1 MLIPLGA
8 CVVRS
13 GSSRFVRNVVPKNT
27 LTNTLGSK
35 KNPIPKQT
43 KKMDYNN
50 NQNGDGQMP
59 RQGGYRG
66 GREGYQPRQRFN
78 SDNQENGEP
87 RYSQESGRRPRINN
101 AGTRQPRP
109 RFQQQGEG
117 GYQPRPRYQ
126 QQGEG
131 GYQPRPRY
139 QQQGEGGYQP
149 RPRFQQQG
157 EGGYQPRPRY
167 QQQGEG
173 GYQPRPRYQQQGEGG
188 YQPRPR
194 YQQQN
199 DGGYQPQGRPR
210 FQQQQARRP
219 QGNPALYSKK
229 KRVEYQEKY
238 EDPTKPIR
246 LNKFL
251 ANAGICSRREADDFI
266 LAGVITVNGMVVSE
280 LGAKVL
286 PTDQVKFHDQP
297 VRREKKVYI
306 LLNKPKNTVTTTDD
320 PQERHTVIDLVKNA
334 CSERIYPVGRLDR
347 NTTGVLLLTNDGDLA
362 AKLTH
367 PKFGKKKIYAATL
380 DKNLSE
386 EAYNELMAGVVL
398 DDEVIIPDALEFP
411 KEGDRKHVGL
421 QIHSGQNRVV
431 RRMFEKVGY
440 KVVQLDRVSFAGLTK
455 KNVPRGKY
463 RFLTQQEVSMLQMGA
478 FE

>member
-1 MLIPLGA
+1 
-8 CVVRS
+8 
-13 GSSRFVRNVVPKNT
+13 
-27 LTNTLGSK
+27 
-35 KNPIPKQT
+35 
-43 KKMDYNN
+43 MDYNN
-50 NQNGDGQMP
+50 NQNGEGQTP

-66 GREGYQPRQRFN
+66 GREGYQPRQRFTP
-78 SDNQENGEP
+78 DNHENGEP
-87 RYSQESGRRPRINN
+87 RYSQEGGRRPRINN
-101 AGTRQPRP
+101 AGPRQPRP
-109 RFQQQGEG
+109 RF
-117 GYQPRPRYQ
+117 
-126 QQGEG
+126 
-131 GYQPRPRY
+131 

-157 EGGYQPRPRY
+157 EGGYQPRPRFQQQGEGGY
-167 QQQGEG
+167 QQPSRPRFQQNEGGYQQRPRFQQNEGGYQPRPRFQQQGEG
-173 GYQPRPRYQQQGEGG
+173 GYQPRPRFQQQGEGG
-188 YQPRPR
+188 YQ
-194 YQQQN
+194 Q
-199 DGGYQPQGRPR
+199 QGRPR
-210 FQQQQARRP
+210 FQQPQSRRP

-229 KRVEYQEKY
+229 KRVEYQDKY